1 MIFLCRT
8 GIRTLNLQTRVFL
21 PGHYLPF
28 KDLHTYNWLITYHW
42 GDYCAATWTTNMVS
56 GNVTE
61 SMHRTSSNNHSY
73 NSLKA
78 HLGHCL
84 WVQLGFRNIEENL
97 ARLDSGLP
105 PWAVKRRNNL
115 YRWRHHQL
123 PEDAARQSFETCPAA
138 GPSVASRSPRPD
150 DPDSTPLLRLQI
162 GKIVAAQVQNI
173 LLELQLKLA
182 LPLTSYLVTYLHKP
196 AHCLVLCLEHFAWV
210 GAEILLFCQ
219 LLSDLSSSAVRCL
232 AT

>member
-1 MIFLCRT
+1 MI
-8 GIRTLNLQTRVFL
+8 
-21 PGHYLPF
+21 
-28 KDLHTYNWLITYHW
+28 
-42 GDYCAATWTTNMVS
+42 S

-123 PEDAARQSFETCPAA
+123 PEDAARQSIETCPAA
-138 GPSVASRSPRPD
+138 RPSVASRPPRPD